1 MKKYYSALF
10 LLALILM
17 GCSST
22 YTIKNFSSK
31 EKFYQDFNNSV
42 KERDIKVVLSNDS
55 SFTLMHGAVLENDTL
70 FAFGQYNE
78 KKYMSLAL
86 SDLEK
91 INYTGNDYKSAT
103 VLRNNGEELNCEN
116 IIINHDS
123 IYFDRTKTVL
133 TEENIA
139 SVNKIKTISYK
150 NRLIRMPL
158 GLLAGAPLGLLS
170 GIILGHAF
178 HTTDEKGNPDVT
190 NITMAMTCVGA
201 LAGIIVSYI
210 IGYDYIYQFNP

>member
-1 MKKYYSALF
+1 MKYINT
-10 LLALILM
+10 LLIVSALILM

-22 YTIKNFSSK
+22 YTIQNFSSK

-103 VLRNNGEELNCEN
+103 DRKSTRLN
-116 IIINHDS
+116 S
-123 IYFDRTKTVL
+123 
-133 TEENIA
+133 
-139 SVNKIKTISYK
+139 
-150 NRLIRMPL
+150 
-158 GLLAGAPLGLLS
+158 
-170 GIILGHAF
+170 
-178 HTTDEKGNPDVT
+178 
-190 NITMAMTCVGA
+190 
-201 LAGIIVSYI
+201 
-210 IGYDYIYQFNP
+210 